1 VFGSMSGT
9 VTVPD
14 YTAREAMM
22 LTTCARRLSLL
33 VLIVLGAQGAT
44 RLETAAKSAEPQ
56 AAQDISQPSNNT
68 RTSKEELERWMKE
81 LSNRGR
87 WGKDDERGTLN
98 LITAA
103 KQKQA
108 AFDRLKTQGSG
119 LRA

>member
-1 VFGSMSGT
+1 
-9 VTVPD
+9 
-14 YTAREAMM
+14 
-22 LTTCARRLSLL
+22 L

-119 LRA
+119 LRAQGLILALAFEAPETQGIQALSLEP